1 MLVPSRRL
9 YLSLSKT
16 LALVFLAISVGCSAQ
31 SPSSQSPKAAGEL
44 TPQLNKRIQDQ
55 IRVHFNV
62 PSQVKITVSAPKAS
76 DMPGYD
82 TVVVTMSD
90 GDKTKNYE
98 FLLAKDGN
106 TLARLTKFDIS
117 KDPYQET
124 MSKIDIAGRPVRGNK
139 DAKVTIVNYDDFE
152 CPFCAKMHTA
162 VLDALHKYGNQ
173 IRVVYKDFPLEEI
186 HPWADRAAVDSN
198 CLAVQNGDA
207 YWDFADYVHANQS
220 SITGKDEHR
229 TENGM
234 SDAVDKV
241 TLDIGRKHNLN
252 VSQLQACIKDQTEKA
267 TLKKSVEEASGLD
280 ISATPTMF
288 VNGERLEGAVGEDA
302 LFDVI
307 NKHLQDETGSS
318 GSTK

>member
-1 MLVPSRRL
+1 MFVPARQVYVSF
-9 YLSLSKT
+9 SKA
-16 LALVFLAISVGCSAQ
+16 LAFVFLAISMGCSAQ
-31 SPSSQSPKAAGEL
+31 SPSTQASAGSAL

-62 PSQVKITVSAPKAS
+62 PAQVKITVSAPKPS
-76 DMPGYD
+76 EVPGYD
-82 TVVVTMSD
+82 TVVVAMSD
-90 GDKTKNYE
+90 GEKSKSYE

-106 TLARLTKFDIS
+106 TLARMTKFDIS

-124 MSKIDIAGRPVRGNK
+124 MAKIDIAGRPVRGNK
-139 DAKVTIVNYDDFE
+139 DAKVTIVNFDDFE
-152 CPFCAKMHTA
+152 CPFCAKMHTV
-162 VLDALHKYGNQ
+162 VLDALHKYGDQ
-173 IRVVYKDFPLEEI
+173 IKVVYKDFPLEEI

-198 CLAVQNGDA
+198 CLAAQNGDA
-207 YWDFADYVHANQS
+207 YWDFADYVHANQA
-220 SITGKDEHR
+220 SITGKEEHR
-229 TENGM
+229 TETGM
-234 SDAVDKV
+234 TDAVDKV

-252 VSQLQACIKDQTEKA
+252 VGQLQACIKDQTEKG

-288 VNGERLEGAVGEDA
+288 VNGERLEGAVGEEA

-307 NKHLQDETGSS
+307 NKHLQDQTGSSS